1 MASYEAAGEEREGR
15 AARWLHER
23 RLRLVLVVALV
34 ESLLII
40 AGDLGWF
47 WVVGLAVVA
56 VILYAVRERLRFRAL
71 HELTWIFAAS
81 QLIAVVIPFLWELV
95 QIIAIAAI
103 VLLAVV
109 LLAFLLIDRR

>member
-1 MASYEAAGEEREGR
+1 VASYEAAGEEREGR

-23 RLRLVLVVALV
+23 RLRLALVVALV
-34 ESLLII
+34 ESLLVI

-47 WVVGLAVVA
+47 PVVGLAVVA
-56 VILYAVRERLRFRAL
+56 VVLYAVRDRLHFRAV

-81 QLIAVVIPFLWELV
+81 QLIAVVLPILWELV
-95 QIIAIAAI
+95 RVVAIVGL

-109 LLAFLLIDRR
+109 LLAFLLMDRR